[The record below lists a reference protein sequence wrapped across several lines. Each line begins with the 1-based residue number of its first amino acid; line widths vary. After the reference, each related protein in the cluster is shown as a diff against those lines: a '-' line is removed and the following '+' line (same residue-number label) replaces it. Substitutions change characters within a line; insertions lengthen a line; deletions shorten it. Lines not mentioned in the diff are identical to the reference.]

1 MALKII
7 RKRDKAQDP
16 APQKIK
22 VVNRSVKLKITAL
35 SPIHI
40 GSGEVYEPMN
50 FIIDNNF
57 LYEFRD
63 EDFFEAL
70 PEIAQINFMKII
82 DKNRSDTF
90 IQIHKFV
97 KDNKE
102 IVKKIANSKIRV
114 TKGLQEEYN
123 KRVGKISQF
132 EGSNRKVFNKFEIQK
147 IQRKQIKGKNGYF
160 HTGYIVG
167 SSLKGAIST
176 AYQEFI
182 FKKEGESA
190 RKEKFLAK
198 GRNIW
203 KNIFQDFKVADSKV
217 LKIATK
223 IGFALNK
230 ERFEYDFSNNQN
242 NIKLST
248 FIEVIDKGSEFSVDI
263 NYGALDY
270 KEILESCNAHYLPI
284 FKSILANETDNKDE
298 FINEY
303 LENKF
308 FDDYQFF
315 ELKPNQYLIRVG
327 KYSGARAVTV
337 DGLREIQSK
346 ISGGGPRRK
355 KNEWETLEAET
366 TSWLFGETS
375 HSNSGLLPF
384 GWILCEVVV

>member
-1 MALKII
+1 MALRII
-7 RKRDKAQDP
+7 RKRDKNKAQSP
-16 APQKIK
+16 SPQKEK
-22 VVNRSVKLKITAL
+22 VVDRSVKLKITAL

-50 FIIDNNF
+50 FIIDNNY

-63 EDFFEAL
+63 EDFFEKL
-70 PEIAQINFMKII
+70 PEIAQTNFMKII
-82 DKNRSDTF
+82 SEDRSDSF
-90 IQIHKFV
+90 VRIHKFV
-97 KDNKE
+97 KDNRE

-123 KRVGKISQF
+123 RRVGKISQF
-132 EGSNRKVFNKFEIQK
+132 EKKNKKVFNKFEIQK
-147 IQRKQIKGKNGYF
+147 IQRKQIKQDDKYF
-160 HTGYIVG
+160 YDGYIVG

-182 FKKEGESA
+182 FKKEGENA

-198 GRNIW
+198 GRDIW

-217 LKIATK
+217 SKITTK

-242 NIKLST
+242 NVKLST

-263 NYGALDY
+263 NYGALNY
-270 KEILESCNAHYLPI
+270 KEILESCNSHYLPI
-284 FKSILANETDNKDE
+284 FKSILANKTNDKE
-298 FINEY
+298 FINKY
-303 LENKF
+303 LDNKF
-308 FDDYQFF
+308 FDDFEFF
-315 ELKPNQYLIRVG
+315 EPKPNQYLIRVG
-327 KYSGARAVTV
+327 KHSGARAVTV
-337 DGLREIQSK
+337 DGMREIEVRESK
-346 ISGGGPRRK
+346 YKILK
-355 KNEWETLEAET
+355 YQKEET

-384 GWILCEVVV
+384 GWILCEVIK